1 MPLYIDLHRI
11 PKITIA
17 EAKKA
22 HVADELIQ
30 QQYGVKYLQFWC
42 NEQAGSLFCLV
53 EGPDKETVEAVHR
66 IAHGHVACAVVEV
79 DPSYYS
85 LIMGNNVLIDQGLVH
100 SRSGEVDPGYRSI
113 MVASVRTGGK
123 KAATAEAQRSLA
135 KSRGIIQEA
144 ATKDHGRPIQI
155 TGDDQLVIAFDQ
167 ATQAWHCATVIH
179 KQLTARN
186 KKEDK
191 THPTCFRIGLSAGE
205 PLSENGGLIAGALK
219 MAKNLCH
226 IAPENSIMTSSLFSE
241 LCGDEMVVPAKARV
255 HGLSAA
261 EEAFFTDVFGII
273 EKRLFD
279 EDLNIESLVREAG
292 ISRPQLYRKI
302 LNLTGRSPNDLIR
315 DLRLEKA
322 LYLLKRKTGN
332 VSEVAFQV
340 GFNNPSYFAKCFS
353 GKYGYLPSEVHV
365 K

>member
-53 EGPDKETVEAVHR
+53 EGPDKETVETVHR

-79 DPSYYS
+79 DPIYYS
-85 LIMGNNVLIDQGLVH
+85 LIMGSNVLIDHGLVH
-100 SRSGEVDPGYRSI
+100 NKSGEVDPGYRSI
-113 MVASVRTGGK
+113 MVVAVRAGGK
-123 KAATAEAQRSLA
+123 RPVSTEAQRSLTRA
-135 KSRGIIQEA
+135 RVIVQETS
-144 ATKDHGRPIQI
+144 TKHHGRPVQL
-155 TGDDQLVIAFDQ
+155 TGDDHLTIAFDK
-167 ATQAWHCATVIH
+167 ASQAWQCAIAIQ
-179 KQLTARN
+179 KQLATRN

-191 THPTCFRIGLSAGE
+191 SHPIFFRLGLSAGE
-205 PLSENGGLIAGALK
+205 PLSENGGLIEGAMKL
-219 MAKNLCH
+219 ANNLCH
-226 IAPENSIMTSSLFSE
+226 LTPENSIMTSSLFSE
-241 LCGDEMVVPAKARV
+241 LCGDQMASPAKTKV
-255 HGLSAA
+255 HSLSAT
-261 EEAFFTDVFGII
+261 EETFLSDVFSII
-273 EKRLFD
+273 ERRLFD
-279 EDLNIESLVREAG
+279 EDLNIESLVRDAG

-302 LNLTGRSPNDLIR
+302 HNLTGRSPNDLIR

-322 LYLLKRKTGN
+322 LYLLKRKSGN

-353 GKYGYLPSEVHV
+353 GKYGYLPSEVLV